1 MAAMELRVVPPGADE
16 HAHRGVQNF
25 VRLKRGSKIHAAVNN
40 YTWFTDPDDGATP
53 CVPHHIVEGIYARLI
68 EAAPDV
74 AAADIQFGHTRLDIE
89 LLLAAEASLSASF
102 DSSSCGIDEYIRRVE
117 VEAARPGRTAV
128 VAFARHFV
136 PLQPFLL
143 ADNVDDVWA
152 SDVETATLVESSG
165 RLAPYADLALLLGA
179 RNQRATRL
187 LSSGSTYSSSLV
199 RLAGAVGRLDTGIT
213 LPAPRA
219 ALAAGRGRGGGAGAA
234 GGGGRGRGA
243 GAAPPAVPAAPLPS
257 SEFDDDIRL
266 GLADWLRSFA
276 LPIELF
282 RVPFSNRDVRLE
294 IQAREDFADDKRRE
308 NVVRTRFPTMLGAF
322 PALSTLVDGISLTAQ
337 LELIQRLALALM
349 PGTFD
354 VRQVASFRALDDS
367 AGDYIHVLR
376 AGGGAA
382 SLAPSERVKRVLAEH
397 LSAEQRRRAAPVSH
411 GADAGA
417 GGSSAGIGGASG
429 GGGSAKAPAFLRV
442 NSAAL
447 ERFVA
452 ANSTRLLEALSTP
465 ESPAFV
471 ASGSAGP
478 LPDRDP
484 KRILRVIFRREWGVA
499 YLQFMQTTRPCGHE
513 MFDCIFP
520 FKHHLYS
527 YVSACVFQ
535 NADGTLDDDLRK
547 DLVEPTLIDKILSGR
562 EWHEL
567 DLFTPLEG
575 RLRTERGRVPRPG
588 ENAAWPAGVFRDQAL
603 LLKVQQHGD
612 ALFSAFGYKRRSSTG
627 FHGCMQHIIEYID
640 KHDDESDD
648 PSDELFDIYQEFMR
662 SAMGAFRAALESN
675 AEAIFPIFAE
685 PDPSWHTRIAE
696 LRKSAQRRTA
706 DKKRRGSLET
716 VDGASSA
723 SPSRQVQFGRFA
735 NIKIDGA
742 ARSRDSDASS
752 THSVGADD
760 AGNKSNAKRMNAGPP
775 VMGSESHRVD
785 INAARMRI
793 TFPDRRNAAGTT
805 LEWKTPAVRKWLK
818 RNEGTDDKCPVAAIA
833 RTGYFRTVL
842 CPYANTPG
850 HMHPGDTAHTF
861 SSSPWDTL
869 NGPSFVTRL

>member
-1 MAAMELRVVPPGADE
+1 MAAMELRVVPAGVDE
-16 HAHRGVQNF
+16 HVHRGVQNF
-25 VRLKRGSKIHAAVNN
+25 VRLRRGSIIHAAVNN
-40 YTWFTDPDDGATP
+40 YTWTADPDDGTTP
-53 CVPHHIVEGIYARLI
+53 CVPYHIVEGLYARLI
-68 EAAPDV
+68 EAAADV
-74 AAADIQFGHTRLDIE
+74 AAADIQFGHSRLGIE
-89 LLLAAEASLSASF
+89 ILLAAEASLSSEF
-102 DSSSCGIDEYIRRVE
+102 DSSSCGIDEFVRRVE

-128 VAFARHFV
+128 VAFARHFF
-136 PLQPFLL
+136 PLEPFLM
-143 ADNVDDVWA
+143 ADSIDDVWA
-152 SDVETATLVESSG
+152 SDVEAATLVDSSG
-165 RLAPYADLALLLGA
+165 RLAPFADLALLVGP
-179 RNQRATRL
+179 RNARATRL
-187 LSSGSTYSSSLV
+187 LSSNSAYSASLV
-199 RLAGAVGRLDTGIT
+199 RLAGAVGRLDTGIV
-213 LPAPRA
+213 LPAPIA
-219 ALAAGRGRGGGAGAA
+219 AVP
-234 GGGGRGRGA
+234 GGRGRGA
-243 GAAPPAVPAAPLPS
+243 GAGGAAGRGRGACAALPVPPIAPLPS

-276 LPIELF
+276 LPVELF
-282 RVPFSNRDVRLE
+282 RLPRTNRDVRLE

-308 NVVRTRFPTMLGAF
+308 NVVRSRFPTMLGAL
-322 PALSTLVDGISLTAQ
+322 PALTVMVEGVSLAAQ
-337 LELIQRLALALM
+337 LELVQRLALALM

-367 AGDYIHVLR
+367 AGDYIHVLKT
-376 AGGGAA
+376 GGGAA
-382 SLAPSERVKRVLAEH
+382 SLPPSERVRKVLEEH
-397 LSAEQRRRAAPVSH
+397 VSAEQRRRGAPVSH
-411 GADAGA
+411 GADA
-417 GGSSAGIGGASG
+417 SG
-429 GGGSAKAPAFLRV
+429 GGGSSSGVGALSGGLGSTKAPAFLRV

-452 ANSTRLLEALSTP
+452 SHSARLIEALGTP
-465 ESPAFV
+465 ESAAFV
-471 ASGSAGP
+471 DAGSAGP

-484 KRILRVIFRREWGVA
+484 KRILRVVFRREWGVG

-547 DLVEPTLIDKILSGR
+547 DLIEPTLVDKILSGR
-562 EWHEL
+562 DWPDI

-575 RLRTERGRVPRPG
+575 RLRKERGRVPRPG
-588 ENAAWPAGVFRDQAL
+588 ENTAWPAGVFRDQAL
-603 LLKVQQHGD
+603 LLKVQHYGD
-612 ALFSAFGYKRRSSTG
+612 ALFSAFGFKRRSSTG

-662 SAMGAFRAALESN
+662 SAMGCFRAALESN
-675 AEAIFPIFAE
+675 AEAAFPIFAE
-685 PDPSWHTRIAE
+685 EKQSWHARIAE

-706 DKKRRGSLET
+706 DKKRRGSVET
-716 VDGASSA
+716 ADTAPSP

-735 NIKIDGA
+735 NVNIDGGTV
-742 ARSRDSDASS
+742 RSRDSNASS
-752 THSVGADD
+752 AHSDSAPDGAS
-760 AGNKSNAKRMNAGPP
+760 GKSKRMNAGPP

-785 INAARMRI
+785 INAARMKI
-793 TFPDRRNAAGTT
+793 NFPDRHNAGGTT

-818 RNEGTDDKCPVAAIA
+818 RNEGTDDKCPVAAVS

-869 NGPSFVTRL
+869 NGPTFVTRL